1 MKRAFA
7 ILMALVIVLSAVPVL
22 AFAAEDGLVLHYAM
36 SGANLTDSAGNYGG
50 TLQGNTAWVPGINGY
65 AVKVSGDEDYI
76 SVPTGALDQSGDVT
90 VSMWVRPDQIANW
103 TTLLT
108 VGSGTNNYAV
118 FAAQGTPSGNAVGIT
133 MAIKVNGGTEYR
145 VAAPSGTSPAAGEWT
160 LVTYTQSGETATL
173 YLNGT
178 QVAQQTAMSSTIK
191 GVVDASASTQ
201 IRIGDNHVFNDPS
214 LVGAVSEVK
223 IYSRALSASEVKA
236 QADAGSE
243 SAAKLELQAAADKLD
258 LGDLSEVYSDI
269 QLVTA
274 IDGVQVTWAS
284 SNEAFVTSGGK
295 VTLPTES
302 QGEQA
307 VTLTA
312 TLSSPKTSAVIT
324 KQFKFT
330 LTPLTDGI
338 RAKKAGEYVQRYVE
352 YILNDGYELLTGGK
366 LDEVFGTDYHCDI
379 QWTVTS
385 GNAEIVDG
393 KLYKTKNAA
402 EREPIK
408 LTAAITVGSAQE
420 TVTLNNITLMDEY
433 VAYILSFFGGDDG
446 AQKLHLAYSYD
457 GINWKKLND
466 GLTVLPT
473 TVGNGNVR
481 DPFIFR
487 KKDGSFGVV
496 ATQGWDT
503 SQIYFW
509 DSEDLVN
516 YSNERLKTVTK
527 SGIAGLTGA
536 RAWAPEAS
544 YDPIADQYM
553 VYWSDPYANG
563 NNGSI
568 YANTSADLETFSDPF
583 VLFDAGYQ
591 IIDANIVKWQGT
603 YYMLFK
609 DERGNNSDGGGGKH
623 ILMAKADSIA
633 AGEFAQ
639 YTGAITEAPVEGPF
653 MFKVIGEEK
662 WYHYYDY
669 FNEHKFGL
677 SVSTDL
683 ASGQWEFLG
692 KSETMPTEDVRHGG
706 VIPVTQKEMNRILV
720 GYGLEDEVI
729 SDPGD
734 VNGNGKINVVDIIAL
749 KKLIL
754 NGSPTAKDLAVADL
768 NGDRVLD
775 ASDILSLKA
784 LILNG
789 V

>member
-1 MKRAFA
+1 MKKALA
-7 ILMALVIVLSAVPVL
+7 ALLTLVILLSMLPTSI
-22 AFAAEDGLVLHYAM
+22 FAAESGLILRYEMA
-36 SGANLTDSAGNYGG
+36 SANLTDSAGDYDG
-50 TLQGNTAWVPGINGY
+50 TLNGSTAWVSGINGY
-65 AVKVSGDEDYI
+65 AVRLSGGEDYI
-76 SVPTGALDQSGDVT
+76 SVPTGALSQSADVT
-90 VSMWVRPDQIANW
+90 ISMWVRPEQLANW

-133 MAIKVNGGTEYR
+133 MAIKVNSGTEYR
-145 VAAPSGTSPAAGEWT
+145 VAAPSGTSPATGEWT

-178 QVAQQTAMSSTIK
+178 QAAQQTAMSSNIK
-191 GVVDASASTQ
+191 GVLDASASAQ
-201 IRIGDNHVFNDPS
+201 IRIGDNHVFGDPS
-214 LVGAVSEVK
+214 LVGAVSDVR
-223 IYSRALSASEVKA
+223 IYSRALSADEIKA
-236 QADAGSE
+236 QADAGAQ
-243 SAAKLELQAAADKLD
+243 SAAKLELQAAADALD

-269 QLVTA
+269 DLVSA
-274 IDGVQVTWAS
+274 IDGVSVAWSS
-284 SNEAFVTSGGK
+284 SNTAFVTNDGK
-295 VTLPTES
+295 VTLPTEA
-302 QGEQA
+302 QGAQNI
-307 VTLTA
+307 TLTA
-312 TLSSPKTSAVIT
+312 TLSSSKTSATVT
-324 KQFKFT
+324 KEFSFT
-330 LTPLTDGI
+330 LMPLTDAV
-338 RAKKAGEYVQRYVE
+338 RAKKAGEYTLRYVD
-352 YILNDGYELLTGGK
+352 YILNNGYELLTGEK
-366 LDEVFGTDYHCDI
+366 LDAVFGTDYGCNI
-379 QWTVTS
+379 QWSVVS
-385 GNAEIVDG
+385 GNAKISGG
-393 KLYKTKNAA
+393 KLYKTESAA
-402 EREPIK
+402 EREPVK
-408 LTAAITVGSAQE
+408 LRAVITVGTSQE
-420 TVTLNNITLMDEY
+420 TVTLNNITLMDAY
-433 VAYILSFFGGDDG
+433 AAYILSFFGGDDG
-446 AQKLHLAYSYD
+446 EQKLHLAYSYD
-457 GINWKKLND
+457 GINWSKLND
-466 GLTVLPT
+466 GLSVLPT

-487 KKDGSFGVV
+487 KKDGSFGIV

-509 DSEDLVN
+509 DSQDLVS

-544 YDPIADQYM
+544 YDPISDQYI

-609 DERGNNSDGGGGKH
+609 DERGNNTDGGGGKH
-623 ILMAKADSIA
+623 ILMAKADAIA

-639 YTGAITEAPVEGPF
+639 YTDAITEAPVEGPF

-683 ASGQWEFLG
+683 AGGKWEFMG

-706 VIPVTQKEMNRILV
+706 VIPVTMKEMNRILT
-720 GYGLEDEVI
+720 GYGLEDQVI
-729 SDPGD
+729 SEPGD
-734 VNGNGKINVVDIIAL
+734 VNGNGKINVVDLIAL
-749 KKLIL
+749 KQLIL
-754 NGSPTAKDLAVADL
+754 AGDPTALELAVGDMNGDSVLDSADMLALKDL
-768 NGDRVLD
+768 
-775 ASDILSLKA
+775 ILS
-784 LILNG
+784 G